1 MESIN
6 FDLKKSL
13 ADLAQFNQAVADS
26 ADNFSLNFTIQLAA
40 VSNAFQTTANLI
52 TSSFD
57 TAFSQV
63 DTSSSASAVN
73 FESTFASTLA
83 SVDGSFGATFNGMD
97 ALSNSSATL
106 MSGTFRNSIAEITT
120 GLQTL
125 QAIGVP
131 AFASLAE
138 TAVTAAAGIS
148 SVFAV
153 SALDIGGAWI
163 SLQGIGTEQFNL
175 FSNNA
180 VFSFMSAKDSIFAGV
195 DALTTKFAE
204 ATSLFTASIIF
215 AQESFQNSLQ
225 SMTNDT
231 VLFFNQ
237 ISTLPVIGAALGLVA
252 PLADINQQLLIL
264 NGSTEDVKGT
274 WDNLFDGFVIGTG
287 LISDLTTC
295 IVNLTK
301 EGWLADAVIKIL
313 TMSKKLFN
321 AEMWISIGNWIKE
334 TALTIADTVAK
345 GAQNVAIGALTIIQ
359 KLFNAE
365 MWISIG
371 NWIKETAL
379 TIADTIAKGAQNVA
393 IGALTIIQKLFNAEM
408 WISIGNWIKET
419 ALTIADTVAK
429 GAQNVVTGI
438 LTVAQGALNLIMS
451 MNPIALIVIAIAALV
466 AGFVLLWTK
475 CEGFRD
481 FMTAFFKVIANGFIG
496 FVNLLI
502 KGINM
507 LMNIVL
513 TPINLIIKGVNII
526 PGVNIP
532 TLSVSIPTIPS
543 FADGGFPET
552 GQLFIAREAGPELVG
567 NFGGRAGV
575 MNNNQIVDSV
585 SRGVYEA
592 ISSQNTIL
600 RQILKAVL
608 EKDMR
613 ISLDGKEITKVVERV
628 QKERGVNLLGDSVSH
643 VY

>member
-379 TIADTIAKGAQNVA
+379 TIADT
-393 IGALTIIQKLFNAEM
+393 
-408 WISIGNWIKET
+408 
-419 ALTIADTVAK
+419 VAK